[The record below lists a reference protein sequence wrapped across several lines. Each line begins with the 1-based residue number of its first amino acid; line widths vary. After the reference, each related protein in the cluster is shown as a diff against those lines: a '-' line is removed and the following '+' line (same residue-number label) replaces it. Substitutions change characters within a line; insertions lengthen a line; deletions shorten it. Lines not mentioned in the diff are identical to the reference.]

1 VSEGIEGA
9 ASVLPVG
16 PRYGA
21 TNGRRL
27 SELLGGLSTAGNGE
41 RISVGEITLAFGER
55 AFGALIFV
63 FAAPNAIPIPMP
75 GLSALLGLPLVFLAV
90 QLLLV
95 RPRPWLPGFL
105 RDRSIPRR
113 QLAAAIAVILPWLE
127 RVERLIRPR
136 MMWLS
141 TPVAERAIGLLA
153 LILAVVLFL
162 PIPFGNMLPGL
173 ALALLALGLLERDG
187 LLVLAGMVAGT
198 AGLALVS
205 GALVGLV
212 VAAVLALRSIL
223 TL

>member
-1 VSEGIEGA
+1 
-9 ASVLPVG
+9 
-16 PRYGA
+16 
-21 TNGRRL
+21 
-27 SELLGGLSTAGNGE
+27 
-41 RISVGEITLAFGER
+41 
-55 AFGALIFV
+55 
-63 FAAPNAIPIPMP
+63 M
-75 GLSALLGLPLVFLAV
+75 FLAV

-95 RPRPWLPGFL
+95 RPRPWLPAFL

-113 QLAAAIAVILPWLE
+113 QLAAAIAGILPWLE